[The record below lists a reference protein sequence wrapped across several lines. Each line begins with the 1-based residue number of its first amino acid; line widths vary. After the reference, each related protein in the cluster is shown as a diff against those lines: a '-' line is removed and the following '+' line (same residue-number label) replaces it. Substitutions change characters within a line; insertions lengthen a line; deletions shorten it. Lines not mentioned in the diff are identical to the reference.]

1 VKSNSKTMN
10 TRLTK
15 KVMALIASLLII
27 STAAF
32 SQLDAIN
39 GDFFKGGVND
49 GVKLLTSYITP
60 WANAFGAGFNGGWY
74 NTAKP
79 HKFGGFDITITGNV
93 GFVPASA
100 QNVDLKTLGF
110 QTLKLGNPSG
120 SGLSPTIAG
129 PSDPGPQLYAMDP
142 TGTVELARFNA
153 PEGVNLKF
161 MPVPMVQA
169 GIGLPFGTEV
179 KVRYFPSINVND
191 YKIGLWGLGLEHSI
205 MQYIPG
211 NDLLPFDVSLFG
223 GFSKL
228 SGGIP
233 ISVQPTASGAII
245 NYSPAYNVL
254 TSFADQSIS
263 TTIKA
268 WNVGVIASVK
278 VAVLTFYGGL
288 GYSKTSTNLAFT
300 GMYPLPRANPAVS
313 LTQPVYEDAGV
324 VKNITPIAIENFSG
338 LRANIGMRLK
348 LAVLTIHGDYTRS
361 QYNVFS
367 GGIGVSFR

>member
-1 VKSNSKTMN
+1 MN
-10 TRLTK
+10 TRINKRLT
-15 KVMALIASLLII
+15 ALVASLLII
-27 STAAF
+27 SANSF
-32 SQLDAIN
+32 SQIDAIN

-100 QNVDLKTLGF
+100 QTVDLKTLGF
-110 QTLKLGNPSG
+110 QTLKLVNPTG

-129 PSDPGPQLYAMDP
+129 ASDLGPQLYAMDP
-142 TGTVELARFNA
+142 TGTIEVARFSA
-153 PEGVNLKF
+153 PAGLDLKF

-169 GIGLPFGTEV
+169 GIGLPLGTEL
-179 KVRYFPSINVND
+179 KIRYFPSININD

-223 GFSKL
+223 GYSKL
-228 SGGIP
+228 SASIP
-233 ISVQPTASGAII
+233 ISIQPSGSYI
-245 NYSPAYNVL
+245 NYVTYDRL
-254 TSFADQSIS
+254 TSFNDQSIS
-263 TTIKA
+263 TTIEG
-268 WNVGVIASVK
+268 WNIGVIGSVK

-288 GYSKTSTNLAFT
+288 GYSKSNTNLEIK
-300 GMYPLPRANPAVS
+300 GNLPLPKADLV
-313 LTQPVYEDAGV
+313 LGQPVYNDLGV
-324 VKNITPIAIENFSG
+324 EKNIPAIDIENYSG

-361 QYNVFS
+361 QYNVVS
-367 GGIGVSFR
+367 GGIGISFR

>member
-1 VKSNSKTMN
+1 MKSNSKTMN

-15 KVMALIASLLII
+15 KVMALIASLLIF
-27 STAAF
+27 STASY

-39 GDFFKGGVND
+39 GEFFKGGVND

-93 GFVPASA
+93 GMVPTSA

-110 QTLKLGNPSG
+110 QSLTLVNPTG
-120 SGLSPTIAG
+120 SGLTPTIAG
-129 PSDPGPQLYAMDP
+129 ASTSGPQLHAMA
-142 TGTVELARFNA
+142 GTIELAKFNA
-153 PEGVNLKF
+153 PPGLNLTF
-161 MPVPMVQA
+161 MPVPMIQA
-169 GIGLPFGTEV
+169 GIGLPLGTEI

-233 ISVQPTASGAII
+233 ISVQPSSSGAVI
-245 NYSPAYNVL
+245 NYSSAYNVL
-254 TSFADQSIS
+254 TSFTNQSIG

-278 VAVLTFYGGL
+278 VSVLTLYGGL
-288 GYSKTSTNLAFT
+288 GYSKTSTNLKFN
-300 GMYPLPRANPAVS
+300 GVYPLPGVNPVVS

-324 VKNITPIAIENFSG
+324 VKNIAPIDIENFSG
-338 LRANIGMRLK
+338 LRANIGLRLK
-348 LAVLTIHGDYTRS
+348 LAVLTIHGDYTKS

-367 GGIGVSFR
+367 GGIGLSFR